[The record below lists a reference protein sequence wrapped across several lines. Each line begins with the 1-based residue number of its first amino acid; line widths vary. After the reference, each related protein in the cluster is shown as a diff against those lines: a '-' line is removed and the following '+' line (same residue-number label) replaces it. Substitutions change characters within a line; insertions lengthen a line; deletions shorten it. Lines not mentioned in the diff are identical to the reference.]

1 MGGWRTERDLLDVEG
16 GDGSGKGD
24 QKRQAER
31 SGQKIRNLGHQRCW
45 E

>member
-1 MGGWRTERDLLDVEG
+1 MGGGQKETLDVEG

-31 SGQKIRNLGHQRCW
+31 SGQKIRNLGLNRCW
-45 E
+45 G